1 MNMNLNHKKQI
12 ARITVYIIGMIVLA
26 MGLTLNAQTH
36 LGVAPVMSIPY
47 SLSVIYDKDY
57 GNVTLAVYVIFVL
70 IEILIHLYLKYYK
83 FIIVDVFQIAFSL
96 VFTRF
101 LDLFN
106 AVCPDFQVDL
116 GGTIWGSIPIRI
128 TFLGLGIV
136 LTGVGAAMMLN
147 ARIIPNPA
155 DGLVQAFSDLTGKDI
170 GLVKNCLDAV
180 CVVITCVMSF
190 SLSGSLVG
198 IGIGTLLSL
207 IGVGRVI
214 AIYNRLVL
222 TPLPEKHQ
230 NPNA

>member
-47 SLSVIYDKDY
+47 S
-57 GNVTLAVYVIFVL
+57 NVTLAVYVIFVL

-83 FIIVDVFQIAFSL
+83 FIIVDAFQIAFSL